1 MLRSRS
7 IAKVLVTLFFIQS
20 CPIQAWAQDK
30 SSVLTSAVVGFR
42 SGNNPQEDKIRQL
55 LSDGLVSKDFQV
67 LQESAVT
74 SKLQEYSASKIDPK
88 SEASVKSAYEHFN
101 AGQQAYLKLD
111 LTNAL
116 KEFNLA
122 VRGYR
127 EGISTLRDNYYL
139 LYSHLY
145 LGITLHFLGRMD
157 EGKKF
162 IEQMVILDQERKTR
176 VLLPKGDFPP
186 KIVALHKQILQEIL
200 DKPMSVLSVDSVP
213 QGAQIIFDGSEVGKT
228 PMQIKAVPSGQHF
241 LALDL
246 AGYQFY
252 GSPIEVNPGQQN
264 FITTLKEKNIF
275 QLYDDNM
282 QTESAKTE
290 LKQIADSMGVDLLI
304 LGKASALKG
313 SSIDVQTQV
322 FDARFSEFSE
332 IYDETLNMK
341 KPKFL
346 VIPAKIKGDAT
357 ASVIAPEPSPALE
370 AIKQR
375 KESQPKIAMP
385 DENSSISEF
394 DKGESAQPAEM
405 SSKPF
410 YKKWWFWGVI
420 GVVAVGAGSSF
431 LFLGKSSSD
440 SNVLTVTNP
449 L

>member
-20 CPIQAWAQDK
+20 CPIQAWANDK
-30 SSVLTSAVVGFR
+30 SSVLTSAVVGLR
-42 SGNNPQEDKIRQL
+42 SGNNSQEDKIRQV

-101 AGQQAYLKLD
+101 AGQQFYWKLD

-139 LYSHLY
+139 LFSHLY

-162 IEQMVILDQERKTR
+162 IEQMVLLDQERKTR
-176 VLLPKGDFPP
+176 VLPQRDFPP
-186 KIVALHKQILQEIL
+186 KIVTLHKQILQEIL
-200 DKPMSVLSVDSVP
+200 AKPMSLLSVDSVP
-213 QGAQIIFDGSEVGKT
+213 QGAQVIFDGSEVGKT
-228 PMQIKAVPSGQHF
+228 PLQIKAIPSGQHF

-246 AGYQFY
+246 VGYQFY

-275 QLYDDNM
+275 RLYDDNM

-357 ASVIAPEPSPALE
+357 ASVIAPEPSPVLE

-375 KESQPKIAMP
+375 KESQAKIAMP

-394 DKGESAQPAEM
+394 DKGESAQTIGD

-410 YKKWWFWGVI
+410 YKKWWFWGVV
-420 GVVAVGAGSSF
+420 GVVAVSAGASV
-431 LFLGKSSSD
+431 LFLGGSSSD
-440 SNVLTVTNP
+440 SNILTITNP